1 LGIQLSKFVL
11 LIQIKAVIPMKK
23 ILAAVDFSDL
33 ATLIIDYT
41 SIQAKAF
48 GSEVLVLHVEPPA
61 PAFIGNE
68 IAPPVLAD
76 HRVEEI
82 ERIRNDLD
90 AMVRYFEEHGIKASS
105 EFLQGSVVDTIV
117 EKAEAYNADLV
128 VMGAHNHGFLY
139 RAFIG
144 SISSGVVKISKCPVL
159 IIPEK

>member
-1 LGIQLSKFVL
+1 
-11 LIQIKAVIPMKK
+11 MKK

-33 ATLIIDYT
+33 ATLVIDYA

-68 IAPPVLAD
+68 ISPPILAE
-76 HRVEEI
+76 HRTEEI

-90 AMVRYFEEHGIKASS
+90 AMVRYLDDKSIPARS
-105 EFLQGSVVDTIV
+105 EFLQGSIIETIV
-117 EKAEAYNADLV
+117 EKAEDFNADMI

-144 SISSGVVKISKCPVL
+144 SISSGVMKISKCPVL
-159 IIPEK
+159 IVPEK

>member
-1 LGIQLSKFVL
+1 
-11 LIQIKAVIPMKK
+11 MKK

-33 ATLIIDYT
+33 ATLVIDYA

-68 IAPPVLAD
+68 ISPPILLE
-76 HRVEEI
+76 HREEEI
-82 ERIRNDLD
+82 ERIKNDLD
-90 AMVRYFEEHGIKASS
+90 AMVHYIKEQGIPASYD
-105 EFLQGSVVDTIV
+105 FLQGSIVDTIV
-117 EKAEAYNADLV
+117 EKAEEFNSDLV

-144 SISSGVVKISKCPVL
+144 SISSGVMKISRCPVL

>member
-1 LGIQLSKFVL
+1 
-11 LIQIKAVIPMKK
+11 LIQIIIPMKK

-33 ATLIIDYT
+33 ATLVVDYA

-48 GSEVLVLHVEPPA
+48 GSEILVMHVEPPA

-68 IAPPVLAD
+68 ITPPVIAE
-76 HRVEEI
+76 HRTEEVD
-82 ERIRNDLD
+82 RVKNDLD
-90 AMVRYFEEHGIKASS
+90 AMVNYIREKGISATYDYQ
-105 EFLQGSVVDTIV
+105 QGSIVDTIV
-117 EKAEAYNADLV
+117 DKAEEFNADLI

-144 SISSGVVKISKCPVL
+144 SISSGVMKVSKCPVL